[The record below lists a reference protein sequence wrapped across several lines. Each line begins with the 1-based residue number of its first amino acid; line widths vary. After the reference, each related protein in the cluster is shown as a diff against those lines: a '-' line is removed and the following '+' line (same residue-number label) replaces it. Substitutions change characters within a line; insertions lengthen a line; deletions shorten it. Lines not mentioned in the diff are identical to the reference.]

1 MRRAHPEGAPF
12 GCTLEK
18 GYDTIR
24 RKGGILME
32 NFVYSIPTKIYFGKG
47 QIKNLGQE
55 VRKYADKVLLVY
67 GGGSIK
73 RNGIYDA
80 VIDQLQ
86 EHGIA
91 WEELSGVEPNPR
103 LTTVEKGAAIC
114 KEKGIQAVL
123 PIGGG
128 STLDCAKVVAAA
140 ARYEGNA
147 WDLVLDPGK
156 IKEVLPILSVLTL
169 AATGSEMDTFAVIT
183 NEATQDKI
191 GTGSPLMRPAVSFMD
206 PEYTFSVSAYQTG
219 AGTADMMSHIFEA
232 YFSNTEGYM
241 QDRIAE
247 ALLKTCIEY
256 GVRAIKEPKDYEA
269 RANLMWVS
277 SWAIND
283 FISLGKPVAWTVHPM
298 EHELSAYYDITHGAG
313 LAILTPHWM
322 RYVLNDDTVDKF
334 CQYGV
339 NVWSIGEKA
348 DKYAVANEAI
358 DKTADYFKALGM
370 PSTLT
375 EVGIDDSLLPTMAK
389 KAAARLKGAY
399 MELSEDQVLEI
410 FRKAL

>member
-1 MRRAHPEGAPF
+1 
-12 GCTLEK
+12 
-18 GYDTIR
+18 
-24 RKGGILME
+24 ME
-32 NFVYSIPTKIYFGKG
+32 NFVYSIPTKVYFGKG
-47 QIKNLGQE
+47 QIKNLGRE
-55 VRKYADKVLLVY
+55 TAGYAKKVLLVY

-80 VIDQLQ
+80 VVDQLKA
-86 EHGIA
+86 HDIA

-103 LTTVEKGAAIC
+103 LTTVQKGAAIC
-114 KEKGIQAVL
+114 KEKKIQAVL

-128 STLDCAKVVAAA
+128 STLDCAKVIAAA
-140 ARYEGNA
+140 AGYDGDA
-147 WDLVLDPGK
+147 WDLVIDPGK
-156 IKEVLPILSVLTL
+156 ITCVLPIIAVLTL

-191 GTGSPLMRPAVSFMD
+191 GTGSPLMRPVVSFMD

-232 YFSNTEGYM
+232 YFSNTQGYM
-241 QDRIAE
+241 QDRMAE
-247 ALLKTCIEY
+247 ALLKTCIRY
-256 GVRAIKEPKDYEA
+256 GVKAIEDPDDYEA

-322 RYVLNDDTVDKF
+322 RYVLSDATVDKF
-334 CQYGV
+334 YTYGV
-339 NVWSIGEKA
+339 NVWNIPEDDDRYK
-348 DKYAVANEAI
+348 VANEAI
-358 DKTADYFKALGM
+358 DRTEAYFKALGM
-370 PSTLT
+370 PSTLK
-375 EVGIDDSLLPTMAK
+375 EVGIDASLLPVMAK

-399 MELSEDQVLEI
+399 VELTEEQVLDI